1 MLNNFVLPASV
12 SSGHAVE
19 GVQPLQGFAP
29 YNQLTQLMPA
39 FKLAE
44 DGSKPEDEE
53 KKRTG
58 DVDVEPAE
66 EDGEKSSISE
76 LLNLSFDVDFKE
88 MLEYFLVP
96 EQEKIVDLQFKF
108 RNEREVDNLTIFA
121 PLGYVPAEFDS
132 LRDTLYEVQLQLFKT
147 PKGIHCHF
155 II

>member
-19 GVQPLQGFAP
+19 GVQPLHGFAP
-29 YNQLTQLMPA
+29 YNQLTQLMPT

-44 DGSKPEDEE
+44 DGAKPEDEE
-53 KKRTG
+53 KKKTG
-58 DVDVEPAE
+58 DVEAE
-66 EDGEKSSISE
+66 GSEEESEESTISE
-76 LLNLSFDVDFKE
+76 LLKLSFDIDFKE
-88 MLEYFLVP
+88 MLDFFLVP
-96 EQEKIVDLQFKF
+96 EQEKIVDLQHKF

-121 PLGYVPAEFDS
+121 SLGNVPAEFNS
-132 LRDTLYEVQLQLFKT
+132 LRDKLYEVQLQLFKT